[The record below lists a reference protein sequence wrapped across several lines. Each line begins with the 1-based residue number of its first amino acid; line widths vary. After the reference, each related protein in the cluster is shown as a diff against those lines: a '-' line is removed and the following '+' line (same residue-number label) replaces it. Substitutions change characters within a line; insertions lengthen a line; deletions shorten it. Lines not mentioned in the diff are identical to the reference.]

1 MSRYDVRPRA
11 DQDLDE
17 QADYYAAHGSH
28 GLGHRFLIAAHD
40 TFAHLASQ
48 PGMGWRFKFK
58 RSGLESIR
66 VFPVSGF
73 VRILILYRP
82 IFDGVE
88 ILRLVHG
95 SRNIQALFRRE
106 KPN

>member
-1 MSRYDVRPRA
+1 MSRYAVRPRA
-11 DQDLDE
+11 DRDLDE

-73 VRILILYRP
+73 VRILTTSKLSSAVR
-82 IFDGVE
+82 
-88 ILRLVHG
+88 
-95 SRNIQALFRRE
+95 SRIKLGRGRTIIQRS
-106 KPN
+106 